1 MSRGHVDLLI
11 HSTRSLLPAEI
22 IIRIDTVIAYQQ
34 DYYYDHTTLEL
45 GGQCSWDEQ
54 LLLVLVV
61 RTVASS

>member
-11 HSTRSLLPAEI
+11 HSTRSLPAEI